1 MISIGVNLGGPE
13 QLRIDELL
21 RATMRSLSAV
31 RGSWV
36 GGDDFEP
43 GKPRPASGPFFE
55 KGSSPAVNVIFYV
68 PGSLLGYDDLKKIEA
83 VRFSRKQKLLLV
95 AVPVPKE
102 EVETGGSIDFVIG
115 ALHEANRIAA
125 ETFAGKGTEPF
136 DLERAE
142 AIVEKVKQALVDQ
155 GF

>member
-1 MISIGVNLGGPE
+1 M
-13 QLRIDELL
+13 
-21 RATMRSLSAV
+21 
-31 RGSWV
+31 
-36 GGDDFEP
+36 
-43 GKPRPASGPFFE
+43 
-55 KGSSPAVNVIFYV
+55 
-68 PGSLLGYDDLKKIEA
+68 
-83 VRFSRKQKLLLV
+83 

>member
-13 QLRIDELL
+13 PVGIDASL
-21 RATMRSLSAV
+21 RAAMRVVKAA
-31 RGSWV
+31 RGNGYESHTT
-36 GGDDFEP
+36 
-43 GKPRPASGPFFE
+43 
-55 KGSSPAVNVIFYV
+55 PAVNVVFYV
-68 PGSLLGYDDLKKIEA
+68 PGSLMDYADLKKIEA
-83 VRFSRKQKLLLV
+83 ARFSRKQKLLLV

-102 EVETGGSIDFVIG
+102 EVEGGGSVEFVTS

-125 ETFAGKGTEPF
+125 ETFAKKGAGPF

-142 AIVEKVKQALVDQ
+142 AIVEEVRQALVDQ